1 MGCSANTFRRALTC
15 HGGPLKTLK
24 RSLTLSTHDHER
36 RLDGRRPLKHLT
48 SIYSWLNNQ
57 VLLPLIESSQFTS
70 RAFTGVLQEAGVAI
84 SMDGVGRAIDNVFIE
99 RLWRTLKYDHVYLN
113 PAASGNACRDG
124 TTEFLNY

>member
-1 MGCSANTFRRALTC
+1 M
-15 HGGPLKTLK
+15 
-24 RSLTLSTHDHER
+24 
-36 RLDGRRPLKHLT
+36 
-48 SIYSWLNNQ
+48 SIYSWFNNQ

-124 TTEFLNY
+124 ITEFLNY